1 MRLQWWDG
9 AAWTGQFADLPA
21 EGSKGRPLLPPRTP
35 TSTPFL
41 WTLLWLSALF
51 LILDIVVKTLHGYAI
66 GLDGAQLA
74 DPDLELSLGDLIVGG
89 VALPTCAASVVMAYL
104 DWRRLKRLGVVR
116 PFHWAW
122 GFLPNIY
129 VVGRTVVVRKAVPGS
144 SIALIMIAIGL
155 SIVSVATN
163 YGL

>member
-21 EGSKGRPLLPPRTP
+21 EGSKRRPLLPPGMP

-41 WTLLWLSALF
+41 WALLWLSALF
-51 LILDIVVKTLHGYAI
+51 LILDIVVKSLHGYTI
-66 GLDGAQLA
+66 GPDGAPLA

-89 VALPTCAASVVMAYL
+89 VAWPTCAASVVMAYL
-104 DWRRLKRLGVVR
+104 DWRKLKRLGVVR

-129 VVGRTVVVRKAVPGS
+129 VIGRTVVVRKAVPGS
-144 SIALIMIAIGL
+144 SIAPIMIAIGL
-155 SIVSVATN
+155 SIVNVVTN
-163 YGL
+163 YS

>member
-21 EGSKGRPLLPPRTP
+21 EGSKRRPLLPPGMP

-41 WTLLWLSALF
+41 WALLWLSALF
-51 LILDIVVKTLHGYAI
+51 LILDIVVKSLHGYTI
-66 GLDGAQLA
+66 GPDGAPLS

-89 VALPTCAASVVMAYL
+89 VALPTCAANVVMAYL
-104 DWRRLKRLGVVR
+104 DRRRLKRLGVVR

-129 VVGRTVVVRKAVPGS
+129 VIGRTVVVRKAVPGS
-144 SIALIMIAIGL
+144 SIAPIMIAIGL
-155 SIVSVATN
+155 SIVNVVTN
-163 YGL
+163 YS